1 MKYLGQY
8 IQHFISRFRN
18 DVFLENVSSGTI
30 ASGGN
35 LGLDSNNKIVKA
47 DVPADGDI
55 TGISFRPDDTNTVSF
70 TSGAADFILAGGN
83 GIITSGDSSTT
94 LTLAV
99 DFADNEEATF
109 GAAND
114 LRIFHN
120 GSHTYLSNQT
130 GDFYIRNQADDK
142 DIIFQADDG
151 SGGNETYF
159 FLDGSL
165 GSDPFTIFPDSS
177 TLALGTGYDLRL
189 YHDGSNSYIRNT
201 TGNLI
206 IQAATTDGDL
216 ILQSDDGSGGETEY
230 LRLDGSTTHAYFSN
244 PGNVGIGT
252 TSPTEKLHVSGN
264 AIITGDLTI
273 SGTTTT
279 INTANLNVEDKN
291 ITLNYSASDSSSSA
305 DGAGI
310 TIQDAVDASN
320 DATILWTAASDT
332 FTFSHPIN
340 STLATAA
347 QPNITSLGTLTALQV
362 DNINLDGS
370 TITNSSGDLT
380 IVNTADDADV
390 IFQTDDGSGG
400 VAEYFRLNGGY
411 TSPFTVFPDNST
423 LCIGAGLDLRFLHNG
438 SNSFIDQ
445 TGTGDLYIRQK
456 NNDKDII
463 FQSDDGSG
471 GVETYFRLD
480 GSTGYTQFLDSKQLA
495 FGSDNDM
502 RIYSSGS
509 TNFVI
514 SDVGDLSIQ
523 QKANDKDIIFKNDDG
538 SGGTTEYFR
547 LDGGLGY
554 SVASKTIR
562 FDDNVKAAL
571 GSGLDLQLYHNGSHS
586 YIENNVGNLAIT
598 NKTDD
603 GDIIFSSDDG
613 SGGTTEYF
621 RVDGGTEEII
631 VSKKMQFGDNVKVVF
646 GAGEDLDIFHDGT
659 DSTINNAVGNLIIS
673 NDADD
678 GDIVFKS
685 DNGSGGLSE
694 YFRVDG
700 GSEKTIYTK
709 PISLLDSVGLQLGT
723 GTDAQIYHTGS
734 EGTFINYTG
743 NFRFIQSADNA
754 DLSFFSDDG
763 SGGTT
768 EYFKVDG
775 SDERTL
781 FSKKVKIDHDVS
793 DASTSSIALNI
804 DMDVSGSDTLSS
816 DVTQYGIKTELN
828 STATGGDTSDEHRLV
843 AIQGQSAVDGSSDA
857 DTLTGVYGLAKSNRS
872 SSATSSLLRAIQ
884 GVAYVTDSAAATSTD
899 IRGGDFSC
907 YVNTDGPDVTSMY
920 GVISNAYTNTNSTDN
935 VSNVSGLYGK
945 AESRGSGTIT
955 NANGVYG
962 EIEVDAGTITNGN
975 CFRAVLDHNSGTLT
989 TGYMFRGSATG
1000 TIGTT
1005 IGVYI
1010 DGEDKNYFS
1019 NRVGIGTSSP
1029 AEKLTLKAA
1038 SSSEAIL
1045 GAQYST
1051 TTTNFFE
1058 VGVSSH
1064 DSYLTLKNSGTTE
1077 VIKLN
1082 SDGDSYL
1089 NGGNVGIGNT
1099 SPEAKLDVESEIL
1112 ISGTDPILRM
1122 ERGDGFNSDIIKVE
1136 SSTDNIIIGDTSLDE
1151 MIFEVDNGEA
1161 IRITQDRKVGI
1172 GTTSPSDKVEIY
1184 ADGADVALRI
1194 HEDAGTHE
1202 AKIHLRRGGADWE
1215 LINTNDFA
1223 IECEGDEKFRIK
1235 TTGNVGIGTD
1245 SPQKKLDIAS
1255 GDIRLDNSKS
1265 IFFATTDANIG
1276 RVSITGDEGSD
1287 FIRLKVDNNNSHVLH
1302 LNTTGVGIGTTSPG
1316 NKLEVNSGTTNVA
1329 SVFKSSDNQ
1338 AWISVQDDDSGTYGA
1353 LFGTDSDE
1361 GHHIVLAD
1369 RSANKRLVIDADGQ
1383 VGIGATTPTA
1393 RLHVE
1398 SVDDAVIRLKS
1409 TDNKAYIA
1417 LSDNDTNGYISSENS
1432 KLSLGANVGVNAN
1445 NFNIDLSNNN
1455 VGIGTSSPSNQL
1467 HIFNTGN
1474 AEAVLERNSGA
1485 QILLQAQ
1492 AAAGVVGTSS
1502 NHDLDIKSNGSTR
1515 IKVENTGN
1523 VGIGTTSPGEKLDVD
1538 GDIKLSG
1545 DIELG
1550 HASDTTI
1557 ARSAAGKVTIEGAP
1571 VQTTQMVVTT
1581 HNFQMAN
1588 TTGTFFYVPFN
1599 NLNESSAATS
1609 AEYWTRSIAPYAGTI
1624 KKVIVRSHT
1633 SLGSSCQIRV
1643 SKITDTTDDLPSG
1656 THVTNT
1662 GIDIS
1667 TASTSVSTTMSANT
1681 FNEGDVVG
1689 VALNRSAGSA
1699 ARVVVTIVWEYTV

>member
-1 MKYLGQY
+1 MARKKRQRPGLSYFGRKVETQQ
-8 IQHFISRFRN
+8 IRFDK
-18 DVFLENVSSGTI
+18 DVFFEKNKSVGVGGALTTVSFDVNGKAITEFQGRKINATADNNDAISVSLLI
-30 ASGGN
+30 ASGI
-35 LGLDSNNKIVKA
+35 LFITPTADRTKA
-47 DVPADGDI
+47 LP
-55 TGISFRPDDTNTVSF
+55 SF
-70 TSGAADFILAGGN
+70 TGGSSWNEYLLEDFSAFDFVVLNTSSSFSLTLVVN
-83 GIITSGDSSTT
+83 GI
-94 LTLAV
+94 
-99 DFADNEEATF
+99 
-109 GAAND
+109 D
-114 LRIFHN
+114 L
-120 GSHTYLSNQT
+120 Q
-130 GDFYIRNQADDK
+130 
-142 DIIFQADDG
+142 
-151 SGGNETYF
+151 
-159 FLDGSL
+159 SL
-165 GSDPFTIFPDSS
+165 GSLVIRPNSSGIFRIIRIDSS
-177 TLALGTGYDLRL
+177 NSIIIRLGNDDSSLATLTSIVLDGNTITGVDDSSEFTDDDAHIMTSAAINDRFAQINA
-189 YHDGSNSYIRNT
+189 DT
-201 TGNLI
+201 TG
-206 IQAATTDGDL
+206 QAGTVATIAGLAPNTATT
-216 ILQSDDGSGGETEY
+216 
-230 LRLDGSTTHAYFSN
+230 A
-244 PGNVGIGT
+244 
-252 TSPTEKLHVSGN
+252 
-264 AIITGDLTI
+264 
-273 SGTTTT
+273 
-279 INTANLNVEDKN
+279 
-291 ITLNYSASDSSSSA
+291 
-305 DGAGI
+305 
-310 TIQDAVDASN
+310 
-320 DATILWTAASDT
+320 
-332 FTFSHPIN
+332 
-340 STLATAA
+340 AA

-380 IVNTADDADV
+380 IVNTVDDA
-390 IFQTDDGSGG
+390 
-400 VAEYFRLNGGY
+400 
-411 TSPFTVFPDNST
+411 
-423 LCIGAGLDLRFLHNG
+423 
-438 SNSFIDQ
+438 
-445 TGTGDLYIRQK
+445 
-456 NNDKDII
+456 DII

-480 GSTGYTQFLDSKQLA
+480 GSTGYTQFLDNKQLA

-502 RIYSSGS
+502 RVYSSGS
-509 TNFVI
+509 TNFII

-547 LDGGLGY
+547 
-554 SVASKTIR
+554 
-562 FDDNVKAAL
+562 
-571 GSGLDLQLYHNGSHS
+571 
-586 YIENNVGNLAIT
+586 
-598 NKTDD
+598 
-603 GDIIFSSDDG
+603 
-613 SGGTTEYF
+613 
-621 RVDGGTEEII
+621 
-631 VSKKMQFGDNVKVVF
+631 
-646 GAGEDLDIFHDGT
+646 
-659 DSTINNAVGNLIIS
+659 
-673 NDADD
+673 
-678 GDIVFKS
+678 
-685 DNGSGGLSE
+685 
-694 YFRVDG
+694 VDG

-723 GTDAQIYHTGS
+723 DTDAQIYHTGS